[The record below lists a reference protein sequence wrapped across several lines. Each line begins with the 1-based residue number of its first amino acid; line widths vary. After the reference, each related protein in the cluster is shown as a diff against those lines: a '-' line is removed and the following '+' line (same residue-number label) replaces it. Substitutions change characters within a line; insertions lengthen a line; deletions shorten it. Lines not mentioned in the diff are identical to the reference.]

1 MQVVKVKGEVDAD
14 GTLRLSLPTQLPSG
28 PVEAVVVVESPLP
41 SRDDHKYDFTDLAGK
56 LQWSGDAVAAQRK
69 LRDEW

>member
-1 MQVVKVKGEVDAD
+1 MQVVKVKGEVDSD

-28 PVEAVVVVESPLP
+28 PVEAVVVVGSP
-41 SRDDHKYDFTDLAGK
+41 STVSNGHNYDFTNLAGK
-56 LQWSGDAVAAQRK
+56 LIWKGDPVAAQRK

>member
-1 MQVVKVKGEVDAD
+1 MQVVKVKGEVDGD

-28 PVEAVVVVESPLP
+28 PIEAVVVVP
-41 SRDDHKYDFTDLAGK
+41 STPSTENGRKYDFTELAGK
-56 LQWSGDAVAAQRK
+56 LVWKGDPVTAQRK

>member
-1 MQVVKVKGEVDAD
+1 MQVVRVKGEVDAE

-28 PVEAVVVVESPLP
+28 PVEAVVVVPSPP
-41 SRDDHKYDFTDLAGK
+41 GAENGHKYDFTELAGELLWK
-56 LQWSGDAVAAQRK
+56 GDPVAAQRK